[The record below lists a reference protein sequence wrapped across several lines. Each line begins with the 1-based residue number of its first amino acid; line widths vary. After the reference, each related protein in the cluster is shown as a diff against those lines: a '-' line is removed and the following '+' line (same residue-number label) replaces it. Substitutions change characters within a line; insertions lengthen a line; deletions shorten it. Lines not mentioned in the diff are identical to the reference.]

1 MTFQTTLHTLVDG
14 NDLTEDE
21 MVSSM
26 TEIMEGEVTDSHLAA
41 FLTALHMKGET
52 VAEIVGAARVMRAKA
67 EKLNI
72 KSTPLVDTCGT
83 GGDGADTFNIST
95 ASALV
100 TAGAGVNV
108 AKHGNRAV
116 SSRSGSADVLKCLG
130 VNLDANLATVQR
142 CVDEAGLG
150 FLFAPLMHKAMKHA
164 GGVRKE
170 LGFRTIFNLLGP
182 LTNPANAQAQV
193 LGVFDV
199 KWVQPLATVLRDLGC
214 SRALVVHGS
223 DGLDEIT
230 LTGVSQIAELKNG
243 EVTSYSLDPGELGF
257 EYCASDDLKG
267 GTPEENAAIIQEIL
281 NGEKGPRR
289 DIVVLNSAAAIYVA
303 GKADSLDLGV
313 QLAVNSIESGKAKD
327 KLKDLCR
334 ISHIKDVEYT

>member
-52 VAEIVGAARVMRAKA
+52 VAEIVGAAREMRAKA

-199 KWVQPLATVLRDLGC
+199 KWVQPLAEVLRDLGC

-230 LTGVSQIAELKNG
+230 LTGVSQVTELKNG

-281 NGEKGPRR
+281 NGEKGPKR
-289 DIVVLNSAAAIYVA
+289 DIVVVNSAAAIYVA
-303 GKADSLDLGV
+303 GKADSLDLAV
-313 QLAVNSIESGKAKD
+313 QLAVNSIESGKARD
-327 KLKDLCR
+327 KLQDLCR
-334 ISHIKDVEYT
+334 ITNS

>member
-199 KWVQPLATVLRDLGC
+199 KWVQLLAEVLRDLGC

-230 LTGVSQIAELKNG
+230 LTGVSQVAELKNG

-281 NGEKGPRR
+281 NGEKGPKR
-289 DIVVLNSAAAIYVA
+289 DIVVVNSAAAIYVV
-303 GKADSLDLGV
+303 GKADSLDLAV
-313 QLAVNSIESGKAKD
+313 QLAVNSIESGKARD
-327 KLKDLCR
+327 KLQDLCR
-334 ISHIKDVEYT
+334 ITNS

>member
-1 MTFQTTLHTLVDG
+1 MTFQTTLDTLADG

-21 MVSSM
+21 MVASM
-26 TEIMEGEVTDSHLAA
+26 TAIMQGEVADSQLAT
-41 FLTALHMKGET
+41 FLTALQAKGET

-67 EKLNI
+67 EKLDI
-72 KSTPLVDTCGT
+72 KSTSLVDTCGT

-100 TAGAGVNV
+100 TAGAGVTV

-116 SSRSGSADVLKCLG
+116 SSRSGSADVLKCMG

-164 GGVRKE
+164 AGVRKK
-170 LGFRTIFNLLGP
+170 LGVRTIFNLLGP

-199 KWVQPLATVLRDLGC
+199 KWVQPLAEVLCGLGC

-230 LTGVSQIAELKNG
+230 LTGVSQGAELKNG
-243 EVTSYSLDPGELGF
+243 EVTSYNLDPAELGF
-257 EYCASDDLKG
+257 DYCTSADLKG
-267 GTPEENAAIIQEIL
+267 GTPEENAAIIQGIL
-281 NGEKGPRR
+281 NGEKGAKR
-289 DIVVLNSAAAIYVA
+289 DIVVLNSAAAIYVG
-303 GKADSLDLGV
+303 GKADSLEQGAR
-313 QLAVNSIESGKAKD
+313 LAVNSIESGKARD

-334 ISHIKDVEYT
+334 ITNS

>member
-1 MTFQTTLHTLVDG
+1 MTFQTTLDTLADG

-21 MVSSM
+21 MVASM
-26 TEIMEGEVTDSHLAA
+26 TAIMQGEVADSQLAT
-41 FLTALHMKGET
+41 FLTALQAKGET

-67 EKLNI
+67 EKLDI
-72 KSTPLVDTCGT
+72 KSTSLVDTCGT

-100 TAGAGVNV
+100 TAGAGVTV

-130 VNLDANLATVQR
+130 VNLDANLATVER

-164 GGVRKE
+164 AGVRKK
-170 LGFRTIFNLLGP
+170 LGVRTIFNLLGP

-199 KWVQPLATVLRDLGC
+199 KWVQPLAEVLCGLGC

-230 LTGVSQIAELKNG
+230 LTGVSQVAELKNG
-243 EVTSYSLDPGELGF
+243 EVTSYNLDPAELGF
-257 EYCASDDLKG
+257 DYCTSADLKG
-267 GTPEENAAIIQEIL
+267 GTPEENAAIIQGIL
-281 NGEKGPRR
+281 NGEKGAKR
-289 DIVVLNSAAAIYVA
+289 DIVVLNSAAAIYVG
-303 GKADSLDLGV
+303 GKADSLEQGAR
-313 QLAVNSIESGKAKD
+313 LAVNSIESGKARD

-334 ISHIKDVEYT
+334 ITNS

>member
-1 MTFQTTLHTLVDG
+1 MTFQTILHNLVDG

-26 TEIMEGEVTDSHLAA
+26 TEIMEGEVTDSQLAA
-41 FLTALHMKGET
+41 FLTALHVKGET

-67 EKLNI
+67 EKLDI

-100 TAGAGVNV
+100 TAGAGVKV

-116 SSRSGSADVLKCLG
+116 SSQSGSADVLKCLG
-130 VNLDANLATVQR
+130 VNLDANLAIVKR

-164 GGVRKE
+164 VGVRKD

-193 LGVFDV
+193 LGVFAV
-199 KWVQPLATVLRDLGC
+199 KWVQPLAAVLRDLGC

-230 LTGVSQIAELKNG
+230 LTGVSQMAELKDG

-257 EYCASDDLKG
+257 EYCGSDDLKG

-281 NGEKGPRR
+281 HGEKGPRR

-303 GKADSLDLGV
+303 GKADSLDLGI
-313 QLAVNSIESGKAKD
+313 QLAVNSIESGKARD
-327 KLKDLCR
+327 KLQDLCR
-334 ISHIKDVEYT
+334 ITNSGTV

>member
-1 MTFQTTLHTLVDG
+1 MTFQTILHNLVDG

-199 KWVQPLATVLRDLGC
+199 KWVQPLAEVLRDLGC

-230 LTGVSQIAELKNG
+230 LTGVSQVTELKNG

-281 NGEKGPRR
+281 NGEKGPKR
-289 DIVVLNSAAAIYVA
+289 DIVVVNSAAAIYVV
-303 GKADSLDLGV
+303 GKADSLDLAV
-313 QLAVNSIESGKAKD
+313 QLAVNSIESGKARD
-327 KLKDLCR
+327 KLQDLCR
-334 ISHIKDVEYT
+334 ITNS

>member
-1 MTFQTTLHTLVDG
+1 
-14 NDLTEDE
+14 
-21 MVSSM
+21 
-26 TEIMEGEVTDSHLAA
+26 
-41 FLTALHMKGET
+41 
-52 VAEIVGAARVMRAKA
+52 
-67 EKLNI
+67 
-72 KSTPLVDTCGT
+72 
-83 GGDGADTFNIST
+83 
-95 ASALV
+95 
-100 TAGAGVNV
+100 
-108 AKHGNRAV
+108 
-116 SSRSGSADVLKCLG
+116 
-130 VNLDANLATVQR
+130 VQR

-199 KWVQPLATVLRDLGC
+199 KWVQPLAEVLRDLGC

-230 LTGVSQIAELKNG
+230 LTGVSQVAELKNG

-281 NGEKGPRR
+281 NGEKGPKR
-289 DIVVLNSAAAIYVA
+289 DIVVVNSAAAIYVA
-303 GKADSLDLGV
+303 GKADSLDLAV
-313 QLAVNSIESGKAKD
+313 QLAVNSIESGKARD
-327 KLKDLCR
+327 KLQDLCR
-334 ISHIKDVEYT
+334 ITNS

>member
-1 MTFQTTLHTLVDG
+1 MTFQTTLDTLADG

-21 MVSSM
+21 MVASM
-26 TEIMEGEVTDSHLAA
+26 TAIMQGEVADSQLAT
-41 FLTALHMKGET
+41 FLTALQAKGET

-67 EKLNI
+67 EKLDI
-72 KSTPLVDTCGT
+72 KSTSLVDTCGT

-100 TAGAGVNV
+100 TAGAGVTV

-130 VNLDANLATVQR
+130 VNLDANLATVKR

-164 GGVRKE
+164 AGVRKK
-170 LGFRTIFNLLGP
+170 LGVRTIFNLLGP

-199 KWVQPLATVLRDLGC
+199 KWVQPLAEVLCGLGC

-230 LTGVSQIAELKNG
+230 LTGVSQVAELKNG
-243 EVTSYSLDPGELGF
+243 EVTSYNLDPAELGF
-257 EYCASDDLKG
+257 DYCTSADLKG
-267 GTPEENAAIIQEIL
+267 GTPEENAAIIQGIL
-281 NGEKGPRR
+281 NGEKGAKR
-289 DIVVLNSAAAIYVA
+289 DIVVLNSAAAIYVG
-303 GKADSLDLGV
+303 GKADSLEQGAR
-313 QLAVNSIESGKAKD
+313 LAVNSIESGKARD

-334 ISHIKDVEYT
+334 ITNS